1 MHNHTWWLKVLYHK
15 LVTLDTLLTYLMLQ
29 RCSGR
34 GRGPGYGSEGSVYSL
49 QTAERDQR
57 QHEVYTFWMH
67 RETQI
72 LHSIWKKLLITKN
85 NDRCSEFCLCGAYFL
100 PTPEVVQ
107 HKCLCLS
114 KKRTKKNLTRSLQYN

>member
-1 MHNHTWWLKVLYHK
+1 MV
-15 LVTLDTLLTYLMLQ
+15 VQCTLSQISYIRHSTNLSCLMLQ

-34 GRGPGYGSEGSVYSL
+34 GRGPSYGSEGSVYSL
-49 QTAERDQR
+49 QTAERDYR
-57 QHEVYTFWMH
+57 RHEVYTFWMY

-72 LHSIWKKLLITKN
+72 LHSIWKKLLIPKN
-85 NDRCSEFCLCGAYFL
+85 NYQCSEFCLCGAYFL

-114 KKRTKKNLTRSLQYN
+114 RKRTKKENLTRSLQYN